1 MTLLSPMQF
10 QTPILFLVFNRP
22 EPTRQVFQAIR
33 EYQPSHLFVAA
44 DGPRPQ
50 ASGEWRLCAETRAI
64 LKEVDWQCEVH
75 TLFRDH
81 NLGCGAAV
89 SEAITWF
96 FDQVEEGIILEDD
109 CLPDSTFFSFC
120 EEMLDR
126 YRHHPEVGTVS
137 GDNFLPRALHMD
149 QPYGFSKYVQIWGWA
164 TWRRFWKN
172 YDFKLTGEWAEW
184 EKIVRRANPVQN
196 QANYWLQIFNALRG
210 GLIDTWDYQ
219 VMFSSWRHEY
229 VHIFPG
235 RNLITNL
242 GYGGDATH
250 TNFQSP
256 LAHMQRES
264 LKDYQVTLPVTVN
277 PGLDD
282 ATFYFRF
289 LESLNSIWWLEQA
302 IDLPSAL
309 GWLRSQLTLAQKEN
323 GRLQNIQRT
332 QSHEISKILTTR
344 SSSAIRVKYTLLL
357 AHFVYTCRRALDLA
371 RTKGNQII
379 AKIGSRANQTLS
391 RIEYR
396 GWQIISRI
404 GSMLIRKPRSTA
416 VPGEIGDRTAE
427 ENSSQPTPGRRSC
440 VSVARTK
447 EPVPT
452 KEPDH
457 ALQETPPRPGER

>member
-33 EYQPSHLFVAA
+33 ECQPSHLFVAA

-50 ASGEWRLCAETRAI
+50 ATGEWRLCAETRAI

-89 SEAITWF
+89 SQAITWF

-109 CLPDSTFFSFC
+109 CLPDPSFFSFC

-126 YRHHPEVGTVS
+126 YRDQPEVGSVS
-137 GDNFLPRALHMD
+137 GDNFLPRALHME

-164 TWRRFWKN
+164 TWRRFWKT

-184 EKIVRRANPVQN
+184 ETIIRRTNPVQN
-196 QANYWLQIFNALRG
+196 QANYWFEIFKTLQS

-219 VMFSSWRHEY
+219 VMFSSWRQGY

-242 GYGGDATH
+242 GYNGDATH

-256 LAHMQRES
+256 LAHLPRES
-264 LKDYQVTLPVTVN
+264 IKDYEITLPVTVDAD
-277 PGLDD
+277 LDN

-289 LESLNSIWWLEQA
+289 LESLASVWWLEQA
-302 IDLPSAL
+302 MDLPGVL
-309 GWLRSQLTLAQKEN
+309 GWLRSELKLAQREN
-323 GRLQNIQRT
+323 ARLHSIQRT
-332 QSHEISKILTTR
+332 QAHEISKIMATR
-344 SSSAIRVKYTLLL
+344 SRSAIRVDYTLLV
-357 AHFVYTCRRALDLA
+357 AHFVYTCRRGLDLA
-371 RTKGNQII
+371 RVKANKMI
-379 AKIGSRANQTLS
+379 AEFPSKMVRVVRRVSVRKMFQNLKNSRNKHV
-391 RIEYR
+391 
-396 GWQIISRI
+396 
-404 GSMLIRKPRSTA
+404 LIAPREGKA
-416 VPGEIGDRTAE
+416 VPEDRA
-427 ENSSQPTPGRRSC
+427 SR
-440 VSVARTK
+440 
-447 EPVPT
+447 
-452 KEPDH
+452 
-457 ALQETPPRPGER
+457 